1 MKQLL
6 IGGAV
11 LLVGATG
18 VVIAMA
24 EQRPGPILIAGDKPV
39 TEAQVSQKLQSEGY
53 SNVQITRQGRVI
65 PCGRIQ
71 RRNDGQSWL
80 WTCIPGG
87 SVGLMTTMTVMINLD
102 KTRDISF

>member
-11 LLVGATG
+11 LLDGATG

-24 EQRPGPILIAGDKPV
+24 EQRQDPILIAGDKPV

-53 SNVQITRQGRVI
+53 SNVQITSQGRYIYAAGSKDGTTAKLAVDSHT
-65 PCGRIQ
+65 GRVSGADDD
-71 RRNDGQSWL
+71 NDG
-80 WTCIPGG
+80 
-87 SVGLMTTMTVMINLD
+87 D
-102 KTRDISF
+102 D